1 MQPPDPLD
9 NHHSLLQIRKRA
21 ARRYEIF
28 FAILLLLTALPF
40 AFYLRQTY
48 NVESA
53 MILFPLLM
61 ANFGFLAFLHACKE
75 SELSSM
81 IELIEAMQ
89 ESGRSAVSLDPE
101 L

>member
-1 MQPPDPLD
+1 M
-9 NHHSLLQIRKRA
+9 
-21 ARRYEIF
+21 F
-28 FAILLLLTALPF
+28 FAILLLFTALTF
-40 AFYLRQTY
+40 AFYIRHTY

-61 ANFGFLAFLHACKE
+61 ANFGFLAFLHAGKE

-81 IELIEAMQ
+81 IELIEAIQ
-89 ESGRSAVSLDPE
+89 ESGRSAGSLDPE